1 MNYYEEFGVSSRAS
15 QEEIKDAYRS
25 LMRLLHPDHQSDPEL
40 QRMAELQARKLNQ
53 INAVLSDP
61 ERRRRYDL
69 ELLEGHAAPII
80 IHAPPPPPRRAFN
93 RGSIPWIAALV
104 AFGILL
110 IWMASRP
117 TPVEPYNAGAAIVD
131 APAMPKAAVK
141 PTPAPVQ
148 AAPAPAALQHPTSSQ
163 LEAEQLRGK
172 LAQLEY
178 ERDAAIAQL
187 EHSRS
192 TAPKIAP
199 APPPSIKPQ
208 EQKKLVAA
216 LNEPAPEMK
225 PDIRREL
232 APPTPPINLAAARPV
247 QPAPAP
253 PPTPV
258 PAPVVAQPV
267 SKPEHSHS
275 AMLGSWIY
283 RPGSSPQTNKQLY
296 PPEFIEAVINEDNGV
311 VRGTYRARYKI
322 PDRPVS
328 PDVNFQ
334 FVGRISGDAGSV
346 PWSGSGGSHGEVS
359 FRLTA
364 DHTLRV
370 DWVASQL
377 GALAF
382 YRGTAILVRRSD

>member
-1 MNYYEEFGVSSRAS
+1 MNYYEEFGVSPRAS

-25 LMRLLHPDHQSDPEL
+25 LMRLLHPDHHSDPEL

-93 RGSIPWIAALV
+93 RGSIPWIAAV
-104 AFGILL
+104 AAFGVLL

-117 TPVEPYNAGAAIVD
+117 TPVEPYNSGAAIVD
-131 APAMPKAAVK
+131 APAMPKPAVK
-141 PTPAPVQ
+141 PAPAPV
-148 AAPAPAALQHPTSSQ
+148 ALPHPTSSQ

-172 LAQLEY
+172 LAQLQY
-178 ERDAAIAQL
+178 ERDTAVAQL

-192 TAPKIAP
+192 TTPKIAP
-199 APPPSIKPQ
+199 APPLSIKPV
-208 EQKKLVAA
+208 EQKHLVAA
-216 LNEPAPEMK
+216 LNEPAPEIK
-225 PDIRREL
+225 PDLRREVP
-232 APPTPPINLAAARPV
+232 ATPPVNLAAARPV
-247 QPAPAP
+247 QPTPA
-253 PPTPV
+253 PV
-258 PAPVVAQPV
+258 PAPAPAQP
-267 SKPEHSHS
+267 EHPHS

-283 RPGSSPQTNKQLY
+283 RPSSSPQTNKQLY

-322 PDRPVS
+322 TDRPVS

-334 FVGRISGDAGSV
+334 FVGRINGDAGSV

-359 FRLTA
+359 FRLTP

>member
-1 MNYYEEFGVSSRAS
+1 MNYYEEFGVSPRAS

-69 ELLEGHAAPII
+69 ELLEGRGAPPII

-93 RGSIPWIAALV
+93 RGSIPWIAAV
-104 AFGILL
+104 SAFGILL

-117 TPVEPYNAGAAIVD
+117 TPVEPYNSGAAIVE
-131 APAMPKAAVK
+131 APAMPKAPAK
-141 PTPAPVQ
+141 PAPVP
-148 AAPAPAALQHPTSSQ
+148 APAPAPAALPHPTSSQ

-178 ERDAAIAQL
+178 ERDAAVAQL

-192 TAPKIAP
+192 AAPKIAP
-199 APPPSIKPQ
+199 APPPATRPQ
-208 EQKKLVAA
+208 EQKHFVTA

-225 PDIRREL
+225 PVIPKDL
-232 APPTPPINLAAARPV
+232 VPATPPISLVASRP
-247 QPAPAP
+247 A
-253 PPTPV
+253 
-258 PAPVVAQPV
+258 APVTPQKASQ
-267 SKPEHSHS
+267 PEHPHS

-322 PDRPVS
+322 ADRPVS

-334 FVGRISGDAGSV
+334 FVGRINGDAGSV
-346 PWSGSGGSHGEVS
+346 PWSGTGGSHGEVS
-359 FRLTA
+359 FRLTP

-382 YRGTAILVRRSD
+382 YRGTAVLVRRSD